1 MLNLLVRKENHGI
14 EPHGDKGRRKEAD
27 AYFTVEA
34 AVIVPIVLFL
44 FVMIIYMSFYLY
56 DRCVMTQDFYIL
68 SYRQSL
74 EKGTALN

>member
-44 FVMIIYMSFYLY
+44 FKKEQPTEAVRGRFIIRPEINCLCSP
-56 DRCVMTQDFYIL
+56 
-68 SYRQSL
+68 
-74 EKGTALN
+74 ALMDQLPQEG

>member
-34 AVIVPIVLFL
+34 AVIVPSVLFL
-44 FVMIIYMSFYLY
+44 FVMIIYLFIY
-56 DRCVMTQDFYIL
+56 MTD
-68 SYRQSL
+68 
-74 EKGTALN
+74 AL